1 MRYLQNSATHTE
13 TILKDKQRDRCEG
26 EYVRW
31 SPFTTFKTQSL
42 LWTQQESLQKPLSYY
57 KQKQNPVCLLV
68 VCQDRRTDSRRD
80 LTRGGAGGERRR
92 GVTAERAE
100 GTSDE
105 RGGERDERGTAVCT
119 SRRRCFDCVTTT
131 VWRRIC
137 SAASVETGLKLWRS
151 FS

>member
-1 MRYLQNSATHTE
+1 M
-13 TILKDKQRDRCEG
+13 
-26 EYVRW
+26 
-31 SPFTTFKTQSL
+31 
-42 LWTQQESLQKPLSYY
+42 
-57 KQKQNPVCLLV
+57 
-68 VCQDRRTDSRRD
+68 
-80 LTRGGAGGERRR
+80 
-92 GVTAERAE
+92 TAERAE

-105 RGGERDERGTAVCT
+105 RGRERDERGTAVCT